1 VRAAEAKDLHVTNL
15 PVSRGIRRRTPEAFK
30 RWLKRRHRGSE
41 GPTLSVVVPIFDTG
55 PRLHRCLA
63 SLAGQAVEGLEV
75 ILVDDGS
82 RDGSLDIARMFAAQH
97 PCVQVIEQP
106 HRGLGPA
113 RDAGVQAATGEF
125 LAFCDSDDEVPPGA
139 YGRMISALRTSGS
152 DIAIGSLV
160 LQEKGMYR
168 QPDWVRRSNPDRLLG
183 VNVDE
188 VPELMANLLPGTRM
202 FRRSFWEAFGFSFG
216 EDDHRDMVTMV
227 QAVLAARTI
236 DVLPSVV
243 YRWGWRES
251 GTSLLQR
258 DLREVDRVRCKMRHI
273 LEASELVLAQASA
286 KVQRHFFMEV
296 LHTVTPDL
304 VRAGLTRDDGYWSA
318 LQGEMQT
325 LTERIPDE
333 DLERVPVED
342 RITAWLCARAERRA
356 AEDFLEYAFDNKDGY
371 PFRDVDGHP
380 HIKLPFIDALA
391 PVDSAMTRVADVDMS
406 YHTRL
411 TAMRWVRTG
420 VLRLEGAAFIDYVER
435 SESDQVTVILR
446 DRSTGAEKQF
456 PAFWFVDQ
464 SVNRWA
470 GRAQEDHSND
480 AFECEVDIAALPS
493 SEDSLAVYDVTVRL
507 ELGSRSREAAFQSRR
522 VIGSPGLLE
531 RSVVGSQRVTPAWNP
546 IRGLIL
552 RVTPADDMADAN
564 DEDDE
569 RASGP
574 VLVTEIDGDDG
585 TVVLRLSA
593 DQPYELALVGPR
605 CRTDW
610 VTPTKRQGTGF
621 SATLSLLLDEW
632 GTGLVSLPT
641 DDYAVIARTPE
652 TGDELPV
659 RVDRQLWREL
669 PLSVDTGTHLI
680 LPGALEGGRLQ
691 LRVAPGENRNSVGSY
706 VRRRLRDE
714 HYPAAREMTLLDVAL
729 FETFHGRA
737 AGDNPGPLCAELARR
752 DSGLDLVFSVV
763 DRSVSVPD
771 GARSVVRWSTE
782 WFELLG
788 RARYFVTNA
797 PLPPFFRKRE
807 GQVFLH
813 TWHGS
818 PLKRIAHDRVSQD
831 FANWHHRR
839 QLLVARGGWD
849 YLISQSPFCTE
860 ALRSAFLYDGKML
873 ELGYPRND
881 LLSSPKAEEVRRR
894 TREHLGIAPESRV
907 ILYAPTW
914 RDNYRVGRVFDKIV
928 FLETAE
934 VVRQVPDSVVLV
946 RGHYNSME
954 DADVQGTDRRVLDV
968 TRYPDISDLYLAAD
982 ALVTDYSSVF
992 FDFILTDKPMYFLA
1006 PDLAEYRD
1014 HNRGFYLDYHETVPG
1029 PVAVTTQQVV
1039 DALLGPDEHVEVRK
1053 RFRAEYAPWDD
1064 GHASERI
1071 VDVLLRHQESAE

>member
-1 VRAAEAKDLHVTNL
+1 MTDLPL
-15 PVSRGIRRRTPEAFK
+15 SRRLRRRAPKVVERLTSAYRRRIGRPE
-30 RWLKRRHRGSE
+30 
-41 GPTLSVVVPIFDTG
+41 LSVVVPIFDTG
-55 PRLHRCLA
+55 PRLHRCLE
-63 SLAGQAVEGLEV
+63 SLAGQIVDRLEIV
-75 ILVDDGS
+75 LVDDGS
-82 RDGSLDIARMFAAQH
+82 QDGSLEIARAFAEQH
-97 PCVQVIEQP
+97 HRVRLVEQS
-106 HRGLGPA
+106 HRGVGPA
-113 RDAGVQAATGEF
+113 RDAGVQVATGEF
-125 LAFCDSDDEVPPGA
+125 LAFCDSDDEVPPDA
-139 YGRMISALRTSGS
+139 YERMISALRESGS
-152 DIAIGSLV
+152 DMAIGSVLV
-160 LQEKGMYR
+160 QDKGVYR
-168 QPDWVRRSNPDRLLG
+168 QPDWVRRSNPDRMLG
-183 VNVDE
+183 MPLDQMPE
-188 VPELMANLLPGTRM
+188 VMANLLPGTRM
-202 FRRSFWEAFGFSFG
+202 FRKSFWDSHEFSFG
-216 EDDHRDMVTMV
+216 EDDHHDIVTMV
-227 QAVLAARTI
+227 EAVLAARTI
-236 DVLPSVV
+236 DVLSGIT

-258 DLREVDRVRCKMRHI
+258 DLREADRVRCKLTHI
-273 LEASELVLAQASA
+273 LTAGEVVLSKASPQ
-286 KVQRHFFMEV
+286 VQRQFFTDI

-304 VRAGLTRDDGYWSA
+304 VRAALTRDDGYWASV
-318 LQGEMQT
+318 QGE
-325 LTERIPDE
+325 LRRLLERIPDE
-333 DLERVPVED
+333 DLANVPVED
-342 RITAWLCARAERRA
+342 RITAWLCARAEREA
-356 AEDFLEYAFDNKDGY
+356 AADFLEYAFDNKDGY
-371 PFRDVDGHP
+371 PFREVEGHP

-391 PVDSAMTRVADVDMS
+391 PVDSAMTRVADVDMR
-406 YHTRL
+406 YRTRL
-411 TAMRWVRTG
+411 TAMRWVRPG
-420 VLRLEGAAFIDYVER
+420 VLRLEGAAFIDYVES
-435 SESDQVTVILR
+435 SEPGQVTVILR

-456 PAFWFVDQ
+456 PASSFVDET
-464 SVNRWA
+464 VNRWA

-480 AFECEVDIAALPS
+480 AFECEIDVATLPAP
-493 SEDSLAVYDVTVRL
+493 EDGRAVYDVTVRL
-507 ELGSRSREAAFQSRR
+507 ELGSHTREAAFQSRR

-531 RSVVGSQRVTPAWNP
+531 PSVSGGKRATTAWNP
-546 IRGLIL
+546 VRGLIL
-552 RVTPADDMADAN
+552 RVAAAGDVTDSDADGDAF
-564 DEDDE
+564 
-569 RASGP
+569 ASAP
-574 VLVTEIDGDDG
+574 VLVTEIGGADD
-585 TVVLRLSA
+585 TVVLRFNA

-605 CRTDW
+605 TRTAW
-610 VTPTKRQGTGF
+610 VTPEREGAEL

-641 DDYAVIARTPE
+641 DDYAVVARTPKA
-652 TGDELPV
+652 GDELPV
-659 RVDRQLWREL
+659 LVDRQLWREL
-669 PLSVDTGTHLI
+669 PLSLDTGTHLI

-691 LRVAPGENRNSVGSY
+691 LRVAPGENRDTVGSY

-714 HYPAAREMTLLDVAL
+714 HYPAAREMPLLDVAL

-763 DRSVSVPD
+763 DRSVSVPE

-788 RARYFVTNA
+788 RARYFVSNA

-839 QLLVARGGWD
+839 QLLVARDGWD

-860 ALRSAFLYDGKML
+860 ALRSAFLYDDEML

-881 LLSSPKAEEVRRR
+881 LLSSPEAEEVRRR
-894 TREHLGIAPESRV
+894 TREHLGIAPEARV

-914 RDNYRVGRVFDKIV
+914 RDNYRSGRVFDKIV

-992 FDFILTDKPMYFLA
+992 FDFVLTDKPMYFLA

-1014 HNRGFYLDYHETVPG
+1014 QNRGFYLDYHDTVPG

-1039 DALLGPDEHVEVRK
+1039 DALLGPDEYVEVRK

-1071 VDVLLRHQESAE
+1071 VDVLLRHQESAV

>member
-1 VRAAEAKDLHVTNL
+1 VTNL
-15 PVSRGIRRRTPEAFK
+15 PLSRGIRRRTPEAV
-30 RWLKRRHRGSE
+30 KRRLKARHTSSE
-41 GPTLSVVVPIFDTG
+41 RPTLSVVVPIFDTG

-63 SLAGQAVEGLEV
+63 SLVDQAVDRLE
-75 ILVDDGS
+75 ILLVDDGS
-82 RDGSLDIARMFAAQH
+82 RDGSLEIARAFAAQH
-97 PCVQVIEQP
+97 EGVHVIEQR
-106 HRGLGPA
+106 HRGVGPA
-113 RDAGVQAATGEF
+113 RDAGVEAATGEF

-139 YGRMISALRTSGS
+139 YGRMVSALRASGS

-168 QPDWVRRSNPDRLLG
+168 QPDWARRSNPERLLG
-183 VNVDE
+183 VTVDE
-188 VPELMANLLPGTRM
+188 VPALMANLLPGTRI
-202 FRRSFWEAFGFSFG
+202 FRRSFWDSHGFSFG

-227 QAVLAARTI
+227 EAVLAAGTV
-236 DVLPSVV
+236 DVLSGVV

-251 GTSLLQR
+251 GASLLQR
-258 DLREVDRVRCKMRHI
+258 DLREADRVRCRMRHI
-273 LEASELVLAQASA
+273 LEAGELVLAKASP
-286 KVQRHFFMEV
+286 KVQRQFFVEI

-304 VRAGLTRDDGYWSA
+304 VRAGLTRDNGYWSA
-318 LQGEMQT
+318 LQAEMQS
-325 LTERIPDE
+325 LMERIPDE
-333 DLERVPVED
+333 DLENVPVED

-356 AEDFLEYAFDNKDGY
+356 AEDFLEYAFDNQDGY
-371 PFRDVDGHP
+371 PFRDVEGHP

-391 PVDSAMTRVADVDMS
+391 PVDSAMTRVADVDMR
-406 YHTRL
+406 YRTHL
-411 TAMRWVRTG
+411 TAMRWVRPG
-420 VLRLEGAAFIDYVER
+420 VLRLEGAAFIDYVEG
-435 SESDQVTVILR
+435 SGQGQVTVIIR
-446 DRSTGAEKQF
+446 NRSTGAEKKF
-456 PAFWFVDQ
+456 PASSFVDQ

-470 GRAQEDHSND
+470 SRAQEDHSND
-480 AFECEVDIAALPS
+480 AFECEIDVATLPS
-493 SEDSLAVYDVTVRL
+493 PEGVRAVYDVTVRL
-507 ELGSRSREAAFQSRR
+507 ELGSRIREAAFQSRR
-522 VIGSPGLLE
+522 VVGSPGLLE
-531 RSVVGSQRVTPAWNP
+531 PSVSGDRHVTPAWNQA
-546 IRGLIL
+546 RGLIL
-552 RVTPADDMADAN
+552 RVVPAGDMTDADA
-564 DEDDE
+564 DEL
-569 RASGP
+569 ASAP
-574 VLVTEIDGDDG
+574 VLVTEIDGTDDA
-585 TVVLRLSA
+585 VVLRFTA
-593 DQPYELALVGPR
+593 DRPYELALLGPR
-605 CRTDW
+605 SRTAW
-610 VTPTKRQGTGF
+610 VTPEREGAAQ
-621 SATLSLLLDEW
+621 SATISLLLDEW

-641 DDYAVIARTPE
+641 DDYAVVARTP
-652 TGDELPV
+652 GSDELPV
-659 RVDRQLWREL
+659 RVAPQLWREL
-669 PLSVDTGTHLI
+669 PVSLDIGTHLI
-680 LPGALEGGRLQ
+680 LPGALESGRLQ
-691 LRVAPGENRNSVGSY
+691 LRVAPGENWNSVGSY

-714 HYPAAREMTLLDVAL
+714 RYPAAREMPLLDVAL

-737 AGDNPGPLCAELARR
+737 AGDNPGPLCSELARR
-752 DSGLDLVFSVV
+752 DTDLELVFSVV
-763 DRSVSVPD
+763 DRSVSVPE

-839 QLLVARGGWD
+839 QLLVARDGWD
-849 YLISQSPFCTE
+849 YLISQSPFCTQ
-860 ALRSAFLYDGKML
+860 ALRSAFLYDGEML

-881 LLSSPKAEEVRRR
+881 LLNSPEAEEVRRR

-914 RDNYRVGRVFDKIV
+914 RDNHRVGRVFDKIV

-992 FDFILTDKPMYFLA
+992 FDFVLTDKPMYFLA

-1014 HNRGFYLDYHETVPG
+1014 QNRGFYLDYHEAVPG

-1071 VDVLLRHQESAE
+1071 VDVLLRHREPAE